1 MLEIVHS
8 HILFEIAEIRNKILI
23 MRSYQEDIPPW
34 KKEVLMRGN
43 GLSKAVE
50 NDSLTSIEENI
61 DSSTHQISGLKQPI
75 RFRIGSN
82 SSFMSKVKNF
92 FGEPKEREENNNDP
106 IPDIKR
112 QLGNIKINLKV

>member
-1 MLEIVHS
+1 
-8 HILFEIAEIRNKILI
+8 

-50 NDSLTSIEENI
+50 NDSLTSTEENI
-61 DSSTHQISGLKQPI
+61 DNTTNQTSGLKQPI
-75 RFRIGSN
+75 RYRIGSN

-92 FGEPKEREENNNDP
+92 FGEPKEREENNNEP
-106 IPDIKR
+106 MPDMKY
-112 QLGNIKINLKV
+112 QLGNV

>member
-23 MRSYQEDIPPW
+23 MRTYQEDIPPW

-112 QLGNIKINLKV
+112 QLGNV

>member
-1 MLEIVHS
+1 MLLILY
-8 HILFEIAEIRNKILI
+8 ILFEIVEKRTKILI
-23 MRSYQEDIPPW
+23 MRTYQEDIPPW

-50 NDSLTSIEENI
+50 NDSLTSTEENV
-61 DSSTHQISGLKQPI
+61 DNTTHQISGLKQPI

-92 FGEPKEREENNNDP
+92 FGEPKEREENNNEP
-106 IPDIKR
+106 MPDIKH
-112 QLGNIKINLKV
+112 QLGNV